1 MRVVLAA
8 NAEADQPWVVDAVAQ
23 LAKQTDIDVEVVSVD
38 ELEVEALAP
47 LPRDIYRERAEQAA
61 AKAVERLASA
71 GVPASKTVRSGR
83 ALEGILTFSE
93 ERQADLIVVGSS
105 TRGPLAS
112 RLLGNVPL
120 GLMERSRRP
129 VLVVTHPSGGEA

>member
-23 LAKQTDIDVEVVSVD
+23 LAKQTDVDVEVVSVD

-47 LPRDIYRERAEQAA
+47 LPRGVYQERAEQAA
-61 AKAVERLASA
+61 TKAVERLAAA
-71 GVPASKTVRSGR
+71 GVPAGKTVRSGR
-83 ALEGILTFSE
+83 ALEGILSFAD

-105 TRGPLAS
+105 TRGRLAS

-129 VLVVTHPSGGEA
+129 VLVVTHPDGGEA